1 MKSNVIIIISIK
13 MKKTYKQ
20 PLVEVANIA
29 TEQILCAASIEGQ
42 LQSDETITE
51 QTQILSKGNDYD
63 LWEEEE

>member
-42 LQSDETITE
+42 LQSGEMITE

>member
-42 LQSDETITE
+42 LQSGETITE